1 MKQFKVRKGNYI
13 KSPDSTK
20 KMMDYVLL
28 ALLPIIVFSFYK
40 NGIMPLIKGTG
51 NILELFKPLLYVI
64 IPALVSLFTE
74 YLFYILK
81 KEKKDVKFLI
91 SESFAILPGIFLGLI
106 IPINTPIWLLIVAAF
121 IASFSKMIFGGLG
134 KNPLNPALV
143 GGLFIIIFA
152 SSYICTQGGYL
163 NSYEVDA
170 ISGATPLANL
180 NALSYAGTYEEVV
193 APYGSLWS
201 FFFGNIPGAIGET
214 SAVLCIM
221 AFVYLLS
228 NKVIKWRIPVCYVL
242 SVFIMSAL
250 IGFSN
255 NMGLWYPMFCILSGS
270 VLFGAVFMVTDP
282 VTSPITKHGQILGG
296 IILGILTIAVRYLT
310 NYPEGVLI
318 SILIFNILTI
328 FINKLS
334 IKFENSKLYKILS
347 FSTLIIIAAVL
358 TIVISNKI
366 DYNPNL
372 NVDPNFQV
380 TETEKQGNTR
390 VYYVTS
396 RGFTG
401 KTSIKSKITMKDNNI
416 TNLEIIENKESYYH
430 LIEDSNFINDIVESQ
445 NSLDNVDGVSGAT
458 YTSNYLKELIQKIKV
473 YDRIN

>member
-20 KMMDYVLL
+20 KMMDYVLI
-28 ALLPIIVFSFYK
+28 ALLPIIIFSFYK

-64 IPALVSLFTE
+64 IPVLVSLFTE
-74 YLFYILK
+74 YIFYILK
-81 KEKKDVKFLI
+81 KEKKDIKFLI
-91 SESFAILPGIFLGLI
+91 RESFAILPGIFLGLI

-152 SSYICTQGGYL
+152 SSYIGAQGGYL

-180 NALSYAGTYEEVV
+180 SALSYAGSYEEVV
-193 APYGSLWS
+193 VPYGSLWS

-221 AFVYLLS
+221 AFVYLLA

-242 SVFIMSAL
+242 SVFVMSAL

-255 NMGLWYPMFCILSGS
+255 NMGIWYPVFCILSGS

-296 IILGILTIAVRYLT
+296 IILGILTIGIRYLT

-318 SILIFNILTI
+318 SILIFNVLTI

-334 IKFENSKLYKILS
+334 IKFESSKLYKILS
-347 FSTLIIIAAVL
+347 FSILIIIAVIL

-366 DYNPNL
+366 DYNPNS
-372 NVDPNFQV
+372 NIDPNFQV
-380 TETEKQGNTR
+380 TDVEKQGNTTI
-390 VYYVTS
+390 YYVTS

-416 TNLEIIENKESYYH
+416 TNLEVIDNKESYYH
-430 LIEDSNFINDIVESQ
+430 LIENSNFVNDIVENQ
-445 NSLDNVDGVSGAT
+445 NSLDNVEAVSGAT
-458 YTSNYLKELIQKIKV
+458 YTSNYLKELIKKIKV
-473 YDRIN
+473 YDRSN